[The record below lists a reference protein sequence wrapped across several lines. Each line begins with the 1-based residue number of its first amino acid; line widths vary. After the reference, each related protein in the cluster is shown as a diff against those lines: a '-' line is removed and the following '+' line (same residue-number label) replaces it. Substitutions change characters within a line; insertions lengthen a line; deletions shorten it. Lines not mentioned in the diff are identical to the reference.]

1 MADHKRKRRVP
12 QQARSRERYDLILD
26 AAARLF
32 AGVGYEAATTNAIAK
47 EADVPIGSL
56 YQYFADKE
64 DILHALADRYLEG
77 MRRLQEEAFGADIG
91 GLSIEEMVDR
101 QIDPY
106 IAFSDQHLGF
116 KHAFLGAE
124 VSTDLAAAMAELDD
138 ALLEGTKSLLQRIN
152 PQLSD
157 ERAAMAATVLKGMV
171 KGLFGTLESDPDPA
185 FQADVTAEYKQALAD
200 YIRRVVQV
208 EE

>member
-1 MADHKRKRRVP
+1 MADNKRKRRVP

-64 DILHALADRYLEG
+64 DVLHALADRYLES
-77 MRRLQEEAFGADIG
+77 MRWLQEEAFGADIG
-91 GLSIEEMVDR
+91 GLSIEEIVDR

-106 IAFSDQHLGF
+106 IAFSDEHLGF
-116 KHAFLGAE
+116 KHAFLGAD
-124 VSTDLAAAMAELDD
+124 VSADLAAAMAELDD
-138 ALLEGTKSLLQRIN
+138 AVVEGIKTSLQRLN
-152 PQLSD
+152 GQLSD
-157 ERAAMAATVLKGMV
+157 ERATMVATVLKGMV
-171 KGLFGTLESDPDPA
+171 KGLFGALESDADPA
-185 FQADVTAEYKQALAD
+185 FQAGVIAEYKRALAD
-200 YIRRVVQV
+200 YIRRVAQV
-208 EE
+208 EG